1 MEDKKNNDAFVQVVL
16 DMAVQSKKMAKCLF
30 VITLS
35 LVGLLFGVIVAFLIW
50 SSQYEY
56 EATETK
62 TITTTVE
69 QHTEDGEGNN
79 IYQSGESATYNEAGV
94 E

>member
-1 MEDKKNNDAFVQVVL
+1 MEEKKNNDAFVQVVL
-16 DMAVQSKKMAKCLF
+16 DMAIQSKKMAKCLF
-30 VITLS
+30 IIILS
-35 LVGLLFGVIVAFLIW
+35 LVGLLLGVIVAFLIW

-79 IYQSGESATYNEAGV
+79 VYQSGESVTYNEAGV

>member
-1 MEDKKNNDAFVQVVL
+1 MEDKKSNDAFAQVVL
-16 DMAVQSKKMAKCLF
+16 DMAAQSKKMAKCLF

-35 LVGLLFGVIVAFLIW
+35 LVGLLFGVIIAFLVW

-79 IYQSGESATYNEAGV
+79 VYQSGESATYNEAGA